1 MSELDGC
8 DISAMAIESIARPVD
23 QASAR
28 GPALLQGGIGVVGLT
43 ADAYA
48 TRPARPGTAKSE
60 ICFEGFERRLAF
72 DARRR
77 DAEFLPVEHD
87 GEAKP
92 IYGCCTRTANPSGGS
107 RGAELRAQGACY
119 PGPDNASVVPDQL
132 GPNGRVDG
140 KRRSGW
146 LALTS
151 MPMPRKASSWR
162 PRNRGG
168 HLSRELFNNDTG
180 SDRSRGL
187 QRFLYDGL
195 NISQLWQDNRIL
207 GLDPYDWF
215 ILLGGA
221 AFSGVIVLLS

>member
-8 DISAMAIESIARPVD
+8 DISAMAVESIARPVD

-28 GPALLQGGIGVVGLT
+28 GPALLQGGIGVAGLT

-48 TRPARPGTAKSE
+48 TRPGTAKSE
-60 ICFEGFERRLAF
+60 ICFEGSERRLAF

-77 DAEFLPVEHD
+77 DGQFLPVEHD
-87 GEAKP
+87 GDAKP
-92 IYGCCTRTANPSGGS
+92 IHGRGTRTANPSGGA

-119 PGPDNASVVPDQL
+119 PGPDDASLVAGQL
-132 GPNGRVDG
+132 GSNGRVDG
-140 KRRSGW
+140 KRRSGC
-146 LALTS
+146 AASTS
-151 MPMPRKASSWR
+151 MPMPRRASSRR

-168 HLSRELFNNDTG
+168 HLSSELFDNVTG
-180 SDRSRGL
+180 RDRSRGL
-187 QRFLYDGL
+187 QRFLYAGL
-195 NISQLWQDNRIL
+195 HLSRLWQDNRIL

-221 AFSGVIVLLS
+221 AFSGALVLLS